1 MATLTF
7 GFLDAGQGD
16 CTLIQYPDNSLVMV
30 DCGSIK
36 NSSIVSG
43 EITEVLNRVLPA
55 AGNKI
60 SNLVLTHADQ
70 DHYNLLSDVIITPG
84 VTVDQVYYG
93 CDINLYKNK
102 LDKNATYNWLNS
114 HSNASAPPNTFGGM
128 TPNAALSRAGVTCY
142 VLAANATGRPAG
154 SDSHSTNTNSV
165 VLLFIYNKAKV
176 FMMGDASDETEAFI
190 INNCRTNK
198 ITSRL
203 KNDNLTVLKMG
214 HHGSQ
219 TSSSQDWIE
228 ALTPDYLV
236 VSSDTRQF
244 GRNGKGMPTRSLL
257 DDVLTWSGV
266 VSNLPPDF
274 CHPYVLYEDDSSST
288 DYKKFLAV
296 GPSRQAI
303 CTTLYEIEY
312 DSTGV
317 NFEATGGSWYYYLN
331 SSGNPSVTVGWTGPK
346 TTC

>member
-7 GFLDAGQGD
+7 AFLDAGQGD

-36 NSSIVSG
+36 NSSVVSG
-43 EITEVLNRVLPA
+43 EVTTVLNRVLPA

-70 DHYNLLSDVIITPG
+70 DHYNMLKDVIITPG

-93 CDINLYKNK
+93 CDINLYKNQNES
-102 LDKNATYNWLNS
+102 NATYDWLS
-114 HSNASAPPNTFGGM
+114 AHSNASAPPNTFGGAKV
-128 TPNAALSRAGVTCY
+128 NAALSRAGVTCY
-142 VLAANATGRPAG
+142 VLAANASG
-154 SDSHSTNTNSV
+154 SPKAKDSHNRNTNSV
-165 VLLFIYNKAKV
+165 VLLFIYNDNKV
-176 FMMGDASDETEAFI
+176 FMMGDASEETEDFI
-190 INNCRTNK
+190 ITSCKTNK
-198 ITSRL
+198 ISSRL
-203 KNDNLTVLKMG
+203 TNANLTVLKMG

-219 TSSSQDWIE
+219 TSSSEAWIK
-228 ALTPDYLV
+228 ALTPDYVV

-244 GRNGKGMPTRSLL
+244 GSNGKGMPTRSLL
-257 DDVLTWSGV
+257 DNVLTWS
-266 VSNLPPDF
+266 SISDLPKDF
-274 CHPYVLYEDDSSST
+274 CHPYVLYEDDSSSSN
-288 DYKKFLAV
+288 YRKFLAV

-303 CTTLYEIEY
+303 CTTLYEIQY
-312 DSTGV
+312 DHTGV